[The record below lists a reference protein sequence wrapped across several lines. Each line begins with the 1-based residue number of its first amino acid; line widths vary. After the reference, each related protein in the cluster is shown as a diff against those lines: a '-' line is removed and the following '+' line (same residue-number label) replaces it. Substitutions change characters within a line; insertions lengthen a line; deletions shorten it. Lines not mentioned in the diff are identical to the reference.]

1 MKQPTSQLKKELM
14 TRRGFVLPMV
24 IFVLMV
30 MSVATIAAI
39 MTSGDERLSSQAMR
53 QSSLAFYAAEAG
65 LHEVAAIWKDS
76 VLTDMEPGDSV
87 ALNWRTLGSG
97 SAYRGVI
104 MRLDNGE
111 GSQPLFMLSTEGR
124 GPGAQAGQRVVNY
137 VLTGGASGGNDAFM
151 RAALVARGAI
161 HMGADDRDY
170 LGDIVTDPGFCGYGC
185 RYNGQPWISAQD
197 GAPPGWDAADCSDDP
212 VSTAAIVVD
221 DVNDIDLH
229 PENDDLH
236 QDPYPA
242 SESITDPIIEDPTID
257 NETFTQFGNLTRD
270 SLIALA
276 DHVFPGWDGSERQMS
291 FPSLNGDGTCNTDD
305 PYNWGSDDPGHACYD
320 YHPII
325 YFPDGAEIRPP
336 YVPSDERDYEPCGY
350 GQGIL
355 IANGPLK
362 MGHLECEGDDPYK
375 FAGIAIV
382 TGCLELE
389 YGTQFYGT
397 AIVDDDMSGS
407 AHADCDVSGDFP
419 DNGVIANQNG
429 TFNFSSCAI
438 NRALRANGLDESGS
452 SLIPIGSRAF
462 SDAIN

>member
-221 DVNDIDLH
+221 
-229 PENDDLH
+229 
-236 QDPYPA
+236 A
-242 SESITDPIIEDPTID
+242 
-257 NETFTQFGNLTRD
+257 
-270 SLIALA
+270 LIALA

-438 NRALRANGLDESGS
+438 NRALRANDLDESGS